1 MVLSDPRS
9 SKPTGVQWMPGF
21 NVSVNKPAPK
31 SSALPVQRP
40 VQVEALQSTKPA
52 AAKTL
57 ASTSRRRPA
66 HYAPPQREP
75 RSLLIVGTDSV
86 ALDVRDYFAAL
97 PELGYNVRGF
107 IRTADHADAPPS
119 AEIFGDLDHLMA
131 VARSRFVEDLIF
143 SGTPS
148 PERID
153 DVVAQARL
161 HEISVR
167 YVPSV
172 SETLRRAHEVEY
184 IGDLPTIVLYRKVRR
199 SLPLIV
205 KRAIDIVFT
214 AAAMLAL
221 APLFA
226 AIAAAIKLT
235 SPGAI
240 LYASERVGRKG
251 RLFTCYKFRTMVP
264 NADALRSEL
273 LHLNEREGVL
283 FKMSNDPR
291 VTRIGRVLR
300 KYSLD
305 ELPQLWNVLRGD
317 MSLVGPRPC
326 IQSEVAQYQ
335 TAHFRRLDVVPG
347 LTGLWQVEARH
358 DPSFDSYIELDSKY
372 VSDWSILLDLKI
384 MLRTLR
390 VVILGTGV

>member
-1 MVLSDPRS
+1 MVLSEPRS
-9 SKPTGVQWMPGF
+9 SESTGVQWLPGF
-21 NVSVNKPAPK
+21 TASVNKPAPQHTTP
-31 SSALPVQRP
+31 ALQRAVP
-40 VQVEALQSTKPA
+40 VEAPPS
-52 AAKTL
+52 AKT
-57 ASTSRRRPA
+57 ADPKDHAVAPRRRPA

-97 PELGYNVRGF
+97 PDLGYKVRGF
-107 IRTADHADAPPS
+107 IQTADHADALPS
-119 AEIFGDLDHLMA
+119 AEIAGNLDCVMA
-131 VARSRFVEDLIF
+131 VARSMFVEDLIF
-143 SGTPS
+143 SGPPS
-148 PERID
+148 PECID

-172 SETLRRAHEVEY
+172 SETLRRVHEVEY

-199 SLPLIV
+199 NLPLLV
-205 KRAIDIVFT
+205 KRSIDIVFT
-214 AAAMLAL
+214 VAAMLAL
-221 APLFA
+221 TPLFA
-226 AIAAAIKLT
+226 AVAAAIKLT
-235 SPGAI
+235 SPGAV

-372 VSDWSILLDLKI
+372 VSDWSILLDFKI